1 MTVRPQLRSAR
12 TVRAGRAD
20 GRVPRRGRAAPSG
33 SWSPRGWASAFV
45 AEAAEPAERSA
56 RSTALWCRGEARVKA
71 YGGRLIQAL
80 GVSAG
85 PSPLPLIDPGP
96 LGAGPVGLCDIPVP
110 GPHRAAVAPP
120 GDHRWDQS
128 PLPASKLI

>member
-1 MTVRPQLRSAR
+1 M
-12 TVRAGRAD
+12 
-20 GRVPRRGRAAPSG
+20 PRRGRAAPSG

-56 RSTALWCRGEARVKA
+56 RFTALWCRGEARVKA

-85 PSPLPLIDPGP
+85 PSPLLLIDPRP
-96 LGAGPVGLCDIPVP
+96 LGRSGGAVRHTRPRAAP
-110 GPHRAAVAPP
+110 GPP
-120 GDHRWDQS
+120 S
-128 PLPASKLI
+128 PRSVTADGTNRLYWQVS

>member
-1 MTVRPQLRSAR
+1 MTVWPRLRSAR
-12 TVRAGRAD
+12 TVRARRAD

-56 RSTALWCRGEARVKA
+56 RLTALRCHREARVKA

-80 GVSAG
+80 GGWRA
-85 PSPLPLIDPGP
+85 PSPLLLIDPGP

-110 GPHRAAVAPP
+110 GPHRAAVAPLGGAP
-120 GDHRWDQS
+120 G
-128 PLPASKLI
+128 